1 MYKSVNM
8 NQSLRVSTNKGLA
21 VTRLKYLQQTREKDT
36 LFFLLPTGVEG
47 IKNHLFIKKQ
57 CFEDQCQRSI
67 HL

>member
-1 MYKSVNM
+1 M

-47 IKNHLFIKKQ
+47 IKKSL
-57 CFEDQCQRSI
+57 I
-67 HL
+67 HQKAMF